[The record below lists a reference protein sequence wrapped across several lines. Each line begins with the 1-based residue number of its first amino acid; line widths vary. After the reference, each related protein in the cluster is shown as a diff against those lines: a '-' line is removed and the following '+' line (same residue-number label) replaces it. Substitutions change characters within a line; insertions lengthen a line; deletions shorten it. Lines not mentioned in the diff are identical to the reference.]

1 MDESGLKKSVVQSEI
16 GTFGKVSEMARSGGL
31 FTPFGPS
38 SQAPTLFRF
47 ALLEPEEVLI
57 ISVALT
63 NLLIKRD
70 GWGKYF
76 ASGKVSEMA
85 RSGGLFTPFGPSS
98 QAPTLF
104 RFALLEPEE
113 VLIISVAL
121 TNLLIN
127 EMGGENILL
136 RGRFLKWRARED
148 SNLRPPGS

>member
-16 GTFGKVSEMARSGGL
+16 GTF
-31 FTPFGPS
+31 
-38 SQAPTLFRF
+38 
-47 ALLEPEEVLI
+47 
-57 ISVALT
+57 
-63 NLLIKRD
+63 
-70 GWGKYF
+70 
-76 ASGKVSEMA
+76 GKVSEMA